1 MKTITKH
8 ALHFL
13 NIYFKYLICERKIL
27 EEKKKYKKNYTWVTV
42 KKHERRKHWSF
53 KSEASYFFP
62 KPPSLPLGFW
72 RCLQFP
78 KQPSTI
84 LNPTRYIHSHSHLS
98 LFGCSESKRK
108 ARKRREKERLLFFF
122 FFYGAS
128 AKPWYFLNFLFGNYK
143 FYRSHFI
150 CFLFGCWENRRE
162 KRGIRFCWI
171 YKILGFFF
179 LMLFYFIFEVWISF
193 VFVRFLSN
201 QTGVIRFW
209 NSYIGCWVLAAEKM

>member
-1 MKTITKH
+1 M
-8 ALHFL
+8 
-13 NIYFKYLICERKIL
+13 
-27 EEKKKYKKNYTWVTV
+27 

-122 FFYGAS
+122 SFTVQVQNPGIFWIFYLEIIS
-128 AKPWYFLNFLFGNYK
+128 
-143 FYRSHFI
+143 FI
-150 CFLFGCWENRRE
+150 DR
-162 KRGIRFCWI
+162 
-171 YKILGFFF
+171 
-179 LMLFYFIFEVWISF
+179 ISF
-193 VFVRFLSN
+193 VFCLVAEKIEGKSGVFVSAEYTKTWVFFFLSCFILFLKFEFRLFSSGFSATK
-201 QTGVIRFW
+201 QGSFDFEILT
-209 NSYIGCWVLAAEKM
+209 SDAGCWLLRRCRKREGKIHFWIFDFSWSEYETLEGFLDWVHCSYLNQLRF